1 MREVKKKKLI
11 RWNLNFEMELEDQAR
26 RTASILTTLTYE
38 NKLLNSIMSKKDDL
52 NRMIDIAKSKR
63 KKEIEGKNELW
74 VFERIGAIEKNGEI
88 EETLARDTT
97 ERLLGGNLNL
107 VIEEENVVKEEI
119 KNLQK
124 EEKDLVIKY
133 NSILE
138 RKENIV
144 ENELKEIVKKEKEIE
159 KMR

>member
-1 MREVKKKKLI
+1 
-11 RWNLNFEMELEDQAR
+11 
-26 RTASILTTLTYE
+26 
-38 NKLLNSIMSKKDDL
+38 
-52 NRMIDIAKSKR
+52 
-63 KKEIEGKNELW
+63 